1 MPSTSNPASVMRSAS
16 CLSGISRSTYSFN
29 HEMGT
34 NMISLSPTR
43 VYHSYLSNSLEEP
56 HIVRV
61 EVADV
66 VDAVSLQGHALRPHA
81 ECEATVLA
89 GVVAAVSQHDRVY
102 HARAQDFQPA
112 GIFANGTASA
122 STK

>member
-29 HEMGT
+29 HEIGT

-43 VYHSYLSNSLEEP
+43 VYYSHLSNSLEEP
-56 HIVRV
+56 HIVRI

-66 VDAVSLQGHALRPHA
+66 VDAVSLEGYAFRTHA
-81 ECEATVLA
+81 ECEATELA
-89 GVVAAVSQHDRVY
+89 GIVATVLQHDRMY
-102 HARAQDFQPA
+102 HACPHDLQP
-112 GIFANGTASA
+112 
-122 STK
+122 